1 MHILLRLHTLLAFQ
15 ESSVGPDAESEPAR
29 RPGVKQTYPGLGAGM
44 AAGANV
50 EPELP
55 THS

>member
-1 MHILLRLHTLLAFQ
+1 MHILPRLHTLLPFL
-15 ESSVGPDAESEPAR
+15 ESSVR
-29 RPGVKQTYPGLGAGM
+29 HPGVKHTHPGLGAGM

>member
-1 MHILLRLHTLLAFQ
+1 MHILLRLHTLLPFQ